1 MYPFWSNIYDD
12 YKDRRYAALFFASLL
27 TFLVSL
33 GLGAAFAAVATLY
46 FNVVFPI
53 VALIAFIS
61 VMSLVWMVWNWI
73 RGWKRYEERLK
84 YPALSR
90 DELAKA
96 RSKLKKE
103 TKVAAFRTGRRPAR
117 LVINRAPETYLKY

>member
-61 VMSLVWMVWNWI
+61 VMSLVWMAWNWV
-73 RGWKRYEERLK
+73 RGWKRHEERLK

-103 TKVAAFRTGRRPAR
+103 TKAAAFRTGRRPAR
-117 LVINRAPETYLKY
+117 LVITRVPETYLKY